1 MKNIG
6 KIFIIGFLILV
17 LIYVTNITSIPNN
30 IVLFQGESLNLNTV
44 LGVNLENKSVL
55 EENNKTIQTS
65 STISD
70 TNKIG
75 KIDYKLNLFG
85 GIPLKD
91 ITVNV
96 IPKTSVVP
104 LGNLVGLKLYTS
116 GVLVVGMSEIEGLD
130 NNKYKPYENTGIEE
144 GDMIIQV
151 NNDTV
156 TCTADLL
163 NTVNSSNG
171 KDVSIKYVRSGETK
185 TTNITPIKTGD
196 NKYKLGLWVRDAAA
210 GVGTVSFYEPATK
223 SFAALGHGIQD
234 VDTEKLL
241 DIAKGD
247 FVTTKI
253 VSVLKGKK
261 GSPGKIGGSI
271 ENSVVVGQVYKNTE
285 FGVYGKLTNISA
297 LNIDIRNAM
306 EVASREEINIGPAKI
321 LCTLEDNKTAEYDVE
336 IERIYK
342 NNNHNNKSMLIKVTD
357 TKLIEKTG
365 GIIQGMSGSPIIQNN
380 KVIGALTHVLVNDPT
395 TRIWCICRF
404 NDKASKRSKLK
415 NVGFIG

>member
-1 MKNIG
+1 MKNIW
-6 KIFIIGFLILV
+6 KIFIISFLILI
-17 LIYVTNITSIPNN
+17 LIYVTNITSIPSN
-30 IVLFQGESLNLNTV
+30 IVLFQGESLNINTV
-44 LGVNLENKSVL
+44 LGVNLQNKNTSDT
-55 EENNKTIQTS
+55 NYKAIQAS

-91 ITVNV
+91 VTVNV
-96 IPKTSVVP
+96 IPRTSVVP

-116 GVLVVGMSEIEGLD
+116 GVLVVGMSEIEGID
-130 NNKYKPYENTGIEE
+130 NNTYKPYENTGIEE

-151 NNDTV
+151 NDDTV

-163 NTVNSSNG
+163 NTVNASNG

-185 TTNITPIKTGD
+185 TASMTPIKTSD

-223 SFAALGHGIQD
+223 TFAALGHGIQD

-261 GSPGKIGGSI
+261 GSPGKIRW
-271 ENSVVVGQVYKNTE
+271 
-285 FGVYGKLTNISA
+285 F
-297 LNIDIRNAM
+297 D
-306 EVASREEINIGPAKI
+306 
-321 LCTLEDNKTAEYDVE
+321 
-336 IERIYK
+336 
-342 NNNHNNKSMLIKVTD
+342 
-357 TKLIEKTG
+357 
-365 GIIQGMSGSPIIQNN
+365 
-380 KVIGALTHVLVNDPT
+380 
-395 TRIWCICRF
+395 
-404 NDKASKRSKLK
+404 
-415 NVGFIG
+415 